1 MSAMEKDAGLLHRL
15 DTLIGLVEDL
25 IVFQALQAN
34 IKGGDIREF
43 LGVDMNR
50 VTEVSKMLKAARKR

>member
-1 MSAMEKDAGLLHRL
+1 MNPVEKDTDLSDRL

-25 IVFQALQAN
+25 IILQALQADV
-34 IKGGDIREF
+34 KGADIRSF

-50 VTEVSKMLKAARKR
+50 VTEVSKMLKAARK